1 MLKMQSD
8 FRFIFAC
15 IFAIFFL
22 GGCKASFDMFPEKPQ
37 LQNQSQASYDQK
49 IEELESE
56 LQGLKSQNA
65 ARIKELEN
73 EVESLRNA
81 DPETSS
87 SESDLDALKT
97 FVAYGKL
104 YDDDGF
110 RYVDATK
117 DGKALNAVL
126 EWEAN
131 GDEGMLVLDK
141 QGLFVEATINV
152 AKEPDSCDA
161 LYEGDGDVYET
172 EYKGIT
178 FQTFNHLCLKSAG
191 VQLYLHHIEMGA
203 PGRAQASSS
212 PANSYIL
219 KAWTMRPCLNIS
231 LKQTRAPGLSIPA
244 IDRPLHQRTHR
255 RMDRIPKQ
263 AIKPITRSCCVCL
276 NRSFSTRQ
284 FSRVAARPMSGH
296 APSCPAKP
304 PARCPSA
311 SAVSRPLPDR

>member
-141 QGLFVEATINV
+141 QGLFVEATIRSPIAVTPFMKVMEMSTRRN
-152 AKEPDSCDA
+152 
-161 LYEGDGDVYET
+161 T
-172 EYKGIT
+172 KGLHSRHSIT
-178 FQTFNHLCLKSAG
+178 F
-191 VQLYLHHIEMGA
+191 V
-203 PGRAQASSS
+203 
-212 PANSYIL
+212 
-219 KAWTMRPCLNIS
+219 
-231 LKQTRAPGLSIPA
+231 
-244 IDRPLHQRTHR
+244 
-255 RMDRIPKQ
+255 
-263 AIKPITRSCCVCL
+263 
-276 NRSFSTRQ
+276 
-284 FSRVAARPMSGH
+284 
-296 APSCPAKP
+296 
-304 PARCPSA
+304 
-311 SAVSRPLPDR
+311 